1 MVNNMKKVLLLV
13 ALSFLISSSV
23 FARETNSMRSSFELV
38 TVGDSEESLLRKMG
52 KPRPRFFVYQ
62 DGRFSC
68 AATEYKYDIDM
79 QTYTV
84 WVCKGEILKIDVK
97 NK

>member
-1 MVNNMKKVLLLV
+1 MNKFLLLG
-13 ALSFLISSSV
+13 AATLLLSSSI

-38 TVGDSEESLLRKMG
+38 SVGDSEASLLQKMG
-52 KPRPRFFVYQ
+52 KPKPRFFVYE
-62 DGRFSC
+62 DGRYTC

-84 WVCKGEILKIDVK
+84 WVCRGEIFKIDVK

>member
-1 MVNNMKKVLLLV
+1 MKKVLLLRV
-13 ALSFLISSSV
+13 LSFLISSSV
-23 FARETNSMRSSFELV
+23 FARDTNSMRSSFELV
-38 TVGDSEESLLRKMG
+38 TVGDSEESLLQKMG
-52 KPRPRFFVYQ
+52 KPRPRFFVYGE
-62 DGRFSC
+62 GRYSC

-84 WVCKGEILKIDVK
+84 WVCKGQIFKIDVV

>member
-1 MVNNMKKVLLLV
+1 MKKFLLGV
-13 ALSFLISSSV
+13 ASFLISSSV
-23 FARETNSMRSSFELV
+23 FARDTNSMRSSFELV
-38 TVGDSEESLLRKMG
+38 TVGDSEESLLQKMG
-52 KPRPRFFVYQ
+52 KPRPRVFVYGE
-62 DGRFSC
+62 GRYSC

-84 WVCKGEILKIDVK
+84 WVCKGQIFKIDVV

>member
-1 MVNNMKKVLLLV
+1 MKKFLLVVGVSLLL
-13 ALSFLISSSV
+13 SV
-23 FARETNSMRSSFELV
+23 NVLAYETRSMRSSTELV
-38 TVGDSEESLLRKMG
+38 TVGDSEESLLQKMG
-52 KPRPRFFVYQ
+52 KPSPRFFVYQ

-79 QTYTV
+79 QQYTV
-84 WVCKGEILKIDVK
+84 WVCKGEIFKIDVK

>member
-1 MVNNMKKVLLLV
+1 MKKFLLV
-13 ALSFLISSSV
+13 VGVSFLLSARV

-52 KPRPRFFVYQ
+52 KPKPRFFVYQ

-84 WVCKGEILKIDVK
+84 WICKGEIFKIDVV

>member
-1 MVNNMKKVLLLV
+1 MGNTMKKVLLLRV
-13 ALSFLISSSV
+13 LSFLISSSV
-23 FARETNSMRSSFELV
+23 FARDTNSMRSSFELV
-38 TVGDSEESLLRKMG
+38 TVGDSEESLLQKMG
-52 KPRPRFFVYQ
+52 KPRPRFFVYGE
-62 DGRFSC
+62 GRYSC

-84 WVCKGEILKIDVK
+84 WVCKGQIFKIDVV

>member
-1 MVNNMKKVLLLV
+1 MKYLLLGIV
-13 ALSFLISSSV
+13 SILISANI
-23 FARETNSMRSSFELV
+23 FARDTNSMRSSTELIKL
-38 TVGDSEESLLRKMG
+38 GDSEASLLQKMG
-52 KPRPRFFVYQ
+52 KPKPRFFVYQ

-79 QTYTV
+79 QAFTV
-84 WVCKGEILKIDVK
+84 WVCRGEIFKIDVN

>member
-1 MVNNMKKVLLLV
+1 MGNTMKKVLLLGV
-13 ALSFLISSSV
+13 LSFLISSSV
-23 FARETNSMRSSFELV
+23 FARDTNSMRSSTELV
-38 TVGDSEESLLRKMG
+38 RLGDSESSLLQKMG

-79 QTYTV
+79 QQYTV
-84 WVCKGEILKIDVK
+84 WVCKGEIFKIDVV

>member
-1 MVNNMKKVLLLV
+1 MNKFLLLGV
-13 ALSFLISSSV
+13 AIILLSSSI

-38 TVGDSEESLLRKMG
+38 SVGDSEASLLQKMG
-52 KPRPRFFVYQ
+52 KPKPRYFVYE
-62 DGRFSC
+62 DGRYTC

-84 WVCKGEILKIDVK
+84 WVCRGEIFKIDVK

>member
-1 MVNNMKKVLLLV
+1 MKKFLIVVGVSLLL
-13 ALSFLISSSV
+13 SV
-23 FARETNSMRSSFELV
+23 NVLAYETRSMRSSTELV
-38 TVGDSEESLLRKMG
+38 TVGDSEESLLQKMG
-52 KPRPRFFVYQ
+52 KPRPRFFVYE

-84 WVCKGEILKIDVK
+84 WVCKGQIFKIDVK

>member
-1 MVNNMKKVLLLV
+1 MGNIMKKVLLLG
-13 ALSFLISSSV
+13 ALSFLLSASV

-38 TVGDSEESLLRKMG
+38 TVGDSEESLLKKMG
-52 KPRPRFFVYQ
+52 KPKPRFFVYQ

-84 WVCKGEILKIDVK
+84 WVCKGEIFKIDVV

>member
-1 MVNNMKKVLLLV
+1 MNKFLLLGV
-13 ALSFLISSSV
+13 ATLLLSSSI

-38 TVGDSEESLLRKMG
+38 SVGDSEASLLQKMG
-52 KPRPRFFVYQ
+52 KPKPRFFVYQ

-84 WVCKGEILKIDVK
+84 WVCKGEIFKIDVV

>member
-1 MVNNMKKVLLLV
+1 MKKVLLLG
-13 ALSFLISSSV
+13 ALSFLISSNV

-38 TVGDSEESLLRKMG
+38 SVGDSEASLLQKMG
-52 KPRPRFFVYQ
+52 KPKPRYFVYQ
-62 DGRFSC
+62 DGNFSC

-79 QTYTV
+79 QTFTV
-84 WVCKGEILKIDVK
+84 WVCRGEIFKIDVV

>member
-1 MVNNMKKVLLLV
+1 MKKFLLV
-13 ALSFLISSSV
+13 VGVSFLLSASV

-38 TVGDSEESLLRKMG
+38 TVGDSEESLLQKMG
-52 KPRPRFFVYQ
+52 KPKPRFFVYQ

-79 QTYTV
+79 QQYTV
-84 WVCKGEILKIDVK
+84 WVCKGEIFKIDVK

>member
-1 MVNNMKKVLLLV
+1 MNKFLLLGLV
-13 ALSFLISSSV
+13 SLLLSVNV
-23 FARETNSMRSSFELV
+23 FAYETRSMRSSTELV
-38 TVGDSEESLLRKMG
+38 TIGESESSLIQKMG
-52 KPRPRFFVYQ
+52 KSKPRFFVYE

-79 QTYTV
+79 QEYTV
-84 WVCKGEILKIDVK
+84 LVCRGQIFKIDVK

>member
-1 MVNNMKKVLLLV
+1 MKKVLLLGV
-13 ALSFLISSSV
+13 LSFLISSSV
-23 FARETNSMRSSFELV
+23 FARDTNSMRSSTELV
-38 TVGDSEESLLRKMG
+38 RLGDSESSLLQKMG
-52 KPRPRFFVYQ
+52 KPRPRFFVYE

-79 QTYTV
+79 QQYTV
-84 WVCKGEILKIDVK
+84 WVCKGEIFKIDVK

>member
-1 MVNNMKKVLLLV
+1 MGNTMKKVLLLGV
-13 ALSFLISSSV
+13 LSFLISSSV
-23 FARETNSMRSSFELV
+23 FARDTNSMRSSTELV
-38 TVGDSEESLLRKMG
+38 RLGDSESSLLQKMG
-52 KPRPRFFVYQ
+52 KPRPRFFVYE

-79 QTYTV
+79 QAYTV
-84 WVCKGEILKIDVK
+84 WVCKGQIFKIDVV

>member
-1 MVNNMKKVLLLV
+1 MNKFLLLG
-13 ALSFLISSSV
+13 AATLLLSSSI

-38 TVGDSEESLLRKMG
+38 SVGDSEASLLQKMG
-52 KPRPRFFVYQ
+52 KPKPRYFVYE
-62 DGRFSC
+62 DGRYTC

-84 WVCKGEILKIDVK
+84 WVCRGEIFKIDVK

>member
-1 MVNNMKKVLLLV
+1 MGNTMKKVLLLGV
-13 ALSFLISSSV
+13 LSFLISSSV
-23 FARETNSMRSSFELV
+23 FARDTNSMRSSTELV
-38 TVGDSEESLLRKMG
+38 RLGDSESSLLQKMG
-52 KPRPRFFVYQ
+52 KPKPRFFVYQ

-84 WVCKGEILKIDVK
+84 WVCKGQIFKIDVV

>member
-1 MVNNMKKVLLLV
+1 MKKVLLLGV
-13 ALSFLISSSV
+13 LSFLISSSV
-23 FARETNSMRSSFELV
+23 FARDTNSMRSSTELV
-38 TVGDSEESLLRKMG
+38 RLGDSESSLLQKMG
-52 KPRPRFFVYQ
+52 KPKPRFFVYQ

-84 WVCKGEILKIDVK
+84 WVCKGQIFKIDVV

>member
-1 MVNNMKKVLLLV
+1 
-13 ALSFLISSSV
+13 
-23 FARETNSMRSSFELV
+23 
-38 TVGDSEESLLRKMG
+38 MG
-52 KPRPRFFVYQ
+52 KPKPRFFVYQ

-79 QTYTV
+79 QQYTV
-84 WVCKGEILKIDVK
+84 WVCKGEIFKIDVV

>member
-1 MVNNMKKVLLLV
+1 MKKVLLLGV
-13 ALSFLISSSV
+13 LSFLISSSV
-23 FARETNSMRSSFELV
+23 FARDTNSMRSSFELV

-52 KPRPRFFVYQ
+52 KPKPRFFVYE

-68 AATEYKYDIDM
+68 AATEYKYDIGM
-79 QTYTV
+79 QQYTV
-84 WVCKGEILKIDVK
+84 WVCRGEIFKIDVK

>member
-1 MVNNMKKVLLLV
+1 MKKFLLGV
-13 ALSFLISSSV
+13 ASFLISSSV
-23 FARETNSMRSSFELV
+23 FARDTNSMRSSFELV
-38 TVGDSEESLLRKMG
+38 TVGDSEESLLQKMG
-52 KPRPRFFVYQ
+52 KPRPRFFVYGE
-62 DGRFSC
+62 GRYSC

-84 WVCKGEILKIDVK
+84 WVCKGQIFKIDVV

>member
-1 MVNNMKKVLLLV
+1 MKKVLLLG
-13 ALSFLISSSV
+13 ALSFLISASV
-23 FARETNSMRSSFELV
+23 FARETNSMRSSTELV
-38 TVGDSEESLLRKMG
+38 RLGDSESSLLQKMG
-52 KPRPRFFVYQ
+52 KPKPRFFVYQ

-79 QTYTV
+79 QQYTV
-84 WVCKGEILKIDVK
+84 WVCKGEIFKIDVV

>member
-1 MVNNMKKVLLLV
+1 MKKVLLLG

-23 FARETNSMRSSFELV
+23 FARDTNSMRSSTELV
-38 TVGDSEESLLRKMG
+38 RLGDSESSLLQKMG
-52 KPRPRFFVYQ
+52 KPKPRFFVYQ
-62 DGRFSC
+62 DGNFSC

-79 QTYTV
+79 QQYTV
-84 WVCKGEILKIDVK
+84 WVCKGEIFKIDVV

>member
-1 MVNNMKKVLLLV
+1 MKKVLLLG

-23 FARETNSMRSSFELV
+23 FARDTNSMRSSTELV
-38 TVGDSEESLLRKMG
+38 KLGDSEASLLQKMG
-52 KPRPRFFVYQ
+52 KPKPRFFVYQ
-62 DGRFSC
+62 DGNFSC

-79 QTYTV
+79 QEYTV
-84 WVCKGEILKIDVK
+84 WVCKGQIFKIDVK

>member
-1 MVNNMKKVLLLV
+1 MKKFLLLGV
-13 ALSFLISSSV
+13 VYFLLSTSV
-23 FARETNSMRSSFELV
+23 FARETNSMRSSTELV
-38 TVGDSEESLLRKMG
+38 TVGDSEESLLQKMG
-52 KPRPRFFVYQ
+52 KPRPRFFVYE

-79 QTYTV
+79 QAYTV
-84 WVCKGEILKIDVK
+84 WVCKGQIFKIDVK

>member
-1 MVNNMKKVLLLV
+1 MKKFLFAVGV
-13 ALSFLISSSV
+13 SFLLSTSV
-23 FARETNSMRSSFELV
+23 FAHETNSMRSSFELV

-52 KPRPRFFVYQ
+52 KPKPRFFVYQ

-79 QTYTV
+79 QQYTV
-84 WVCKGEILKIDVK
+84 WVCKGEIFKIDVV

>member
-1 MVNNMKKVLLLV
+1 MNKFLILG
-13 ALSFLISSSV
+13 ALSFLLSSSI

-38 TVGDSEESLLRKMG
+38 SVGDSEASLLQKMG
-52 KPRPRFFVYQ
+52 KPKPRYFVYE
-62 DGRFSC
+62 DGRYTC

-84 WVCKGEILKIDVK
+84 WVCRGEIFKIDVK

>member
-1 MVNNMKKVLLLV
+1 MKKVLLLG
-13 ALSFLISSSV
+13 ALSFLISASV

-52 KPRPRFFVYQ
+52 KPKPRFFVYQ

-68 AATEYKYDIDM
+68 AATEYKYDIDI
-79 QTYTV
+79 QQYTV
-84 WVCKGEILKIDVK
+84 WVCKGEIFKIDVV